1 MSNSLKNLLTKFEY
15 IEQNSLNVKKGSIFL
30 AYPGEKNDGRNYI
43 SEAIKNGA
51 GAIIYDPLDFQWNN
65 RWNLPKLAVKT

>member
-30 AYPGEKNDGRNYI
+30 AYPGEKNDGR
-43 SEAIKNGA
+43 
-51 GAIIYDPLDFQWNN
+51 
-65 RWNLPKLAVKT
+65 KLFCPFDGRIR